1 MRFLMRSVAMIST
14 ATCFTMII
22 LLGYFASRGTLNV
35 ATLTK
40 VIALF
45 NGIDI
50 TGNQLRQIM
59 QEGEDREQPDFDEIL
74 DARRR
79 DGLDSDIKM
88 RSQKEAAN
96 DIALQMAELK
106 LQRERFD
113 ERRTSFDRSLE
124 EIRKGAQD
132 EGLQEVQR
140 TLQALEAE
148 QAKEQLLRM
157 YDDEEIGDVV
167 SIIQAMPID
176 KRKDILAEFATPE
189 EMDKLY
195 EILRRIGGG
204 MPTTG
209 LIDEARD
216 G

>member
-1 MRFLMRSVAMIST
+1 MRFLMRLFAMMST
-14 ATCFTMII
+14 ATCVTLLI
-22 LLGYFASRGTLNV
+22 LMGYFASRGTLN
-35 ATLTK
+35 ASTLTK
-40 VIALF
+40 VIALM

-59 QEGEDREQPDFDEIL
+59 QESEDREQPDFDEIL

-79 DGLDSDIKM
+79 DGLDSDIRM
-88 RSQKEAAN
+88 RSLKEAKN

-113 ERRTSFDRSLE
+113 ERRSSFDRSLD

-157 YDDEEIGDVV
+157 YDDDEIDDVV

-195 EILRRIGGG
+195 EILRRIGEG

-209 LIDEARD
+209 LIDEAR
-216 G
+216 GG

>member
-14 ATCFTMII
+14 ATCLTMVI
-22 LLGYFASRGTLNV
+22 LLGYFASRGTLNM
-35 ATLTK
+35 ATMTK

-59 QEGEDREQPDFDEIL
+59 QESEDREQPDFDEIL

-79 DGLDSDIKM
+79 DGLDSDIRM
-88 RSQKEAAN
+88 RSLKEAKN

-157 YDDEEIGDVV
+157 YDDEEIDDVV

-195 EILRRIGGG
+195 EILRRIGEG

-209 LIDEARD
+209 LIDDAR
-216 G
+216 GG